1 MSFRRRLWVS
11 TLVAVCATTFW
22 AGWAQADWN
31 KGVAAYTKKDFATAV
46 KEFQQ
51 VTKTNPDFAG
61 GYYMLG
67 LAQNQLGQISQAL
80 GNLRHAVKLDG
91 KNPQYRTAL
100 GQVLLRAKQYGDA
113 YSVLKA
119 VQTGSLKSSRAQT
132 LYALLF
138 SGAATKTGHIQE
150 AVRVLQ
156 VQIRKHP
163 RNPELY
169 QALAVAYA
177 TVGNDAKAA
186 VAFAKAYQLQP
197 HNLALGRSA
206 AYAYIDAGR
215 RTRDPQQKVTYYTK
229 AARIGEKLARARAT
243 FEYELLAGESWL
255 GAKQFGRA
263 LTFLDQAHAHKPQN
277 ALVRFYRGQ
286 CYSST
291 NRFNQAL
298 TELRAALQL
307 GPDSRLRRQIY
318 NQLGYV
324 YAKQKRY
331 DKAMTAYQNA
341 GNSSK
346 AAEMQA
352 NLKKQKHNLAAE
364 KERRQF
370 EQKIKALLLQAK
382 ELEKLGQVNEAKA
395 LRDQVKELQ
404 KGLKKGPKK

>member
-1 MSFRRRLWVS
+1 MSFSRRLWVS
-11 TLVAVCATTFW
+11 SLVVALAATLW
-22 AGWAQADWN
+22 AGWAHADWH
-31 KGVAAYTKKDFATAV
+31 KGVAAFQKKDFTTAV

-80 GNLRHAVKLDG
+80 GNLRQAVKLDG

-100 GQVLLRAKQYGDA
+100 GQVLLRAKQYSDA

-119 VQTGSLKSSRAQT
+119 VNPASLKPGERT
-132 LYALLF
+132 FYALLF
-138 SGAATKTGHIQE
+138 SGAATKTNHVQD

-156 VQIRKHP
+156 ARIRHSS
-163 RNPELY
+163 RDARLY
-169 QALAVAYA
+169 QALGVAYA
-177 TVGNDAKAA
+177 TIGNDAKAA
-186 VAFAKAYQLQP
+186 VAFEKAYQLHP
-197 HNLALGRSA
+197 NNLKLGRSA
-206 AYAYIDAGR
+206 AYSYIDAGR
-215 RTRDPQQKVTYYTK
+215 RTSDPQKKVAYYTK
-229 AARIGEKLARARAT
+229 AGRIGERLARSRAT
-243 FEYELLAGESWL
+243 FEYHLLAGESWL
-255 GAKQFGRA
+255 GAKQFNRA
-263 LTFLDQAHAHKPQN
+263 LKWLNKAHAQKPQN

-286 CYSST
+286 CYSSLGQ
-291 NRFNQAL
+291 FGQAL
-298 TELRAALQL
+298 TELRASLQL
-307 GPDSRLRRQIY
+307 GPESRLRRQIY

-331 DKAMTAYQNA
+331 DKAISAYQNA
-341 GNSSK
+341 GNASK

-370 EQKIKALLLQAK
+370 EQKIKALLLQAQ
-382 ELEKLGQVNEAKA
+382 ELQKLGQVNEAKA

-404 KGLKKGPKK
+404 KGVKGKK

>member
-1 MSFRRRLWVS
+1 MSFSRRLWVS
-11 TLVAVCATTFW
+11 SLVVAFAATLW
-22 AGWAQADWN
+22 AGWAHADWQ
-31 KGVAAYTKKDFATAV
+31 KGIAAFQKNDFATAV

-100 GQVLLRAKQYGDA
+100 GQVLLRAKQYDDA
-113 YSVLKA
+113 YKVLKA
-119 VQTGSLKSSRAQT
+119 VDPATLKTRERT
-132 LYALLF
+132 FYTLLF
-138 SGAATKTGHIQE
+138 SGAATKTNHLQD

-156 VQIRKHP
+156 ARIRHSS
-163 RNPELY
+163 RDARLY
-169 QALAVAYA
+169 QALGVAYA

-186 VAFAKAYQLQP
+186 VAFEKAYQLHP
-197 HNLALGRSA
+197 HDLQLGRSA
-206 AYAYIDAGR
+206 AYSYIGAGR
-215 RTRDPQQKVTYYTK
+215 RTRNPQQKIAYYTK
-229 AARIGEKLARARAT
+229 AARIGEKLARSRAT
-243 FEYELLAGESWL
+243 FEYQLLAGESWL
-255 GAKQFGRA
+255 GAKQFNRA
-263 LTFLDQAHAHKPQN
+263 LTWLDKAHAQKPQN

-291 NRFNQAL
+291 GRFDQAL
-298 TELRAALQL
+298 TELRRAVQL

-324 YAKQKRY
+324 YAKQKRF
-331 DKAMTAYQNA
+331 DKAVSAYQNA

-346 AAEMQA
+346 VAEMQA
-352 NLKKQKHNLAAE
+352 NLKKQKHNLAAQ

-382 ELEKLGQVNEAKA
+382 ELEKLGQMNEAKA
-395 LRDQVKELQ
+395 LRDQVKALQ
-404 KGLKKGPKK
+404 KGFKGKK